1 MVLRLQNGQTGVTVP
16 GYGQRGQCRDLTYK
30 ACLRDVLRKLD
41 PIPGI
46 RLANR
51 LLWLQ
56 PIEAVCLAT
65 QCENGRSSL
74 ARPGAPIDYVR
85 AASWSRQ
92 DARGTQMSR
101 LWHRL

>member
-74 ARPGAPIDYVR
+74 ARPGAYR
-85 AASWSRQ
+85 LCAGGQLESAGC
-92 DARGTQMSR
+92 ARNADEPV
-101 LWHRL
+101 